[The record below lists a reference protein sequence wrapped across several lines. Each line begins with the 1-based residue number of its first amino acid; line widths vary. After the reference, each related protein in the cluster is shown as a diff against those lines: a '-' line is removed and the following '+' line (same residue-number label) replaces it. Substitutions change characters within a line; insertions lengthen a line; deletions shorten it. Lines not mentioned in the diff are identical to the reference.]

1 MDKKLESILYLSKV
15 FIFLFLKIAIN
26 FNSIYNF
33 AGSNTSY
40 YFFMRLLISIIS
52 ILFVAGCKP
61 PEVPVYIQKGIDSIA
76 FRWVPDQR
84 EGICRFNLTMLPNH
98 DVLIKGETNLP
109 EAKSEIINYLV
120 ASGLT
125 YSDSLVVLPD
135 TLVIQKPWGLVT
147 VSVCNIKSD
156 PSHSSELVSQAIMGT
171 PVKVLKKRGGW
182 LLIQTP
188 DYYIGWA
195 NESGILEM
203 SEAEIQTWKRSDR
216 LIYTSKSGDI
226 LSATEDSGL
235 VSDIVAGSIM
245 KFVAQKWNFF
255 MVELPDGRRGKV
267 RKINVSDFKQWCSYI
282 KPEADKL
289 VLFSKSL
296 TGSPY
301 LWGGTSI
308 KAIDCSGFSK
318 TIYFTSGIILARDAS
333 LQFRHGTP
341 VDISSSIDP
350 LEPGDLVFFGHY
362 YEGVKRITHVGM
374 YIGDSEVIHASGMV
388 RINSLDSTRANYS
401 NFHKET
407 IMGARRIKGLG
418 SEKGIESVAMHSWYN

>member
-1 MDKKLESILYLSKV
+1 
-15 FIFLFLKIAIN
+15 
-26 FNSIYNF
+26 
-33 AGSNTSY
+33 
-40 YFFMRLLISIIS
+40 MRLLISIIS
-52 ILFVAGCKP
+52 IIFITGCKP
-61 PEVPVYIQKGIDSIA
+61 PEVPAYIQKDIDSIA
-76 FRWVPDQR
+76 FKWVPDQR
-84 EGICRFNLTMLPNH
+84 EGICRFNLTMLSNH

-109 EAKSEIINYLV
+109 EAKSEIINYLID
-120 ASGLT
+120 SGLT

-135 TLVIQKPWGLVT
+135 TLVIQKTWGLVI

-156 PSHSSELVSQAIMGT
+156 PSHSSELASQATMGT

-203 SEAEIQTWKRSDR
+203 SEAEIQTWKRSER

-226 LSATEDSGL
+226 LSETENFGL

-245 KFVAQKWNFF
+245 KFVAQNGNFF
-255 MVELPDGRRGKV
+255 IVELPDGRRGKV
-267 RKINVSDFKQWCSYI
+267 RKTDVSDFKKWCSDI
-282 KPEADKL
+282 KPEAEKL
-289 VLFSKSL
+289 VLFAKSL

-301 LWGGTSI
+301 LWGGTST

-318 TIYFTSGIILARDAS
+318 TIYFTGGIILARDAS
-333 LQFRHGTP
+333 LQFLHGTP
-341 VDISSSIDP
+341 VDVSNSFNP
-350 LEPGDLVFFGHY
+350 LEPGDLIFFGHFNNG
-362 YEGVKRITHVGM
+362 EKKITHVGM

-388 RINSLDSTRANYS
+388 RINSFDSTRTNYS
-401 NFHKET
+401 NYHKET
-407 IMGARRIKGLG
+407 IMGARRIIKLG